1 MQQATR
7 ILSFVLLC
15 IVQCSGAQATTTT
28 AVGKKNQKKC
38 THGGDRTRDHA
49 VKSRA
54 LCRLSYMDSLY
65 EAIIINISNHIIDL
79 FIVLWIINNSN
90 DERRS
95 IPSSQVILIVK
106 ELVRFMLHLQ
116 YTRLRVFLCMLL
128 STRHGKN
135 RRMIIFLLFSIQY
148 LIHICYYVVPR

>member
-1 MQQATR
+1 
-7 ILSFVLLC
+7 
-15 IVQCSGAQATTTT
+15 
-28 AVGKKNQKKC
+28 
-38 THGGDRTRDHA
+38 
-49 VKSRA
+49 
-54 LCRLSYMDSLY
+54 MDSLY